1 MGKVL
6 LTSNSN
12 SAGATTTANTSSNFF
27 MLGNGWIVRRN
38 VEAAVQIMFHTA
50 GTLSKYYVRVNA
62 NSNLNSIT
70 FRTRKNGTTNGN
82 ASITIANTFTG
93 TFEDITN
100 TDTVTAGDKWNYA
113 SSTGG
118 ATGTMNYTVMSCIFD
133 AATNY
138 VTKLVCDGQNLTS
151 ASTIHYF
158 PLSGQ
163 VSGVTSVETN
173 AQQKVK
179 KAGTL
184 KNLCISNSA
193 NARTT
198 DTVFTMR
205 LNGAD
210 TALTCTTA
218 AGVTVFSED
227 TTHTVAVAVDDLI
240 DFKAVTGT
248 GSGTFIVDNLMIE
261 YETTT
266 RHGFITAGSTGI
278 SSDLIVN
285 ANTTNYVCAGGEARV
300 YTTEAEAKI
309 KARMRIN
316 SSNLTIALTAN
327 TVSAESTFNMRING
341 INGNQ
346 TIPIPFNTTG
356 YFHDTTHT
364 DMITETDEFDYQ
376 LLTGATGT
384 SMTIKQMAVWS
395 LSQFDVTK
403 TLSDTKTVGE
413 TSFTRLKAAY
423 KTLSET
429 ETIGG
434 TLARINA
441 FFASIAAQTIPI
453 SDAVTKLRT
462 HPGILKTLSETIVI
476 SELRARLK
484 AVWRYQP

>member
-12 SAGATTTANTSSNFF
+12 SLGATTTANTNSNYF

-38 VEAAVQIMFHTA
+38 TEPTVQIMFHTA
-50 GTLSKYYVRVNA
+50 GTLSKFLVRVTA
-62 NSNLNSIT
+62 NSNAGSIT
-70 FRTRKNGTTNGN
+70 FRTRKNATNGN
-82 ASITIANTFTG
+82 ASIPIANSLTG

-100 TDTVTAGDKWNYA
+100 TDTVTAGDKWNYQ
-113 SSTGG
+113 STTGG

-133 AATNY
+133 ATSNY
-138 VTKLVCDGQNLTS
+138 VTKLVCDGQNLST
-151 ASTIHYF
+151 ASTSFYF

-163 VSGVTSVETN
+163 MTGVTSVEAN
-173 AQQKVK
+173 AQQRVK

-184 KNLCISNSA
+184 KNLCVSNSA
-193 NARTT
+193 NARIT

-210 TALTCTTA
+210 TALTATIA
-218 AGVTVFSED
+218 AGAIVFAED
-227 TTHTVAVAVDDLI
+227 TTNSVSVAVDDLI

-248 GSGTFIVDNLMIE
+248 GSGSFTLDNLMIE

-266 RHGFITAGSTGI
+266 RHGFITAGATGAT
-278 SSDLIVN
+278 SDLIVN

-346 TIPIPFNTTG
+346 TIPIPLNTTG

-376 LLTGATGT
+376 LVTGATGT
-384 SMTIKQMAVWS
+384 SMTIKQMALWS

-403 TLSDTKTVGE
+403 TLSDTKTIGE
-413 TSFTRLKAAY
+413 TSFTRLKKAF
-423 KTLSET
+423 KVLSET
-429 ETIGG
+429 TTKSEA
-434 TLARINA
+434 LARVNA
-441 FFASIAAQTIPI
+441 FFASIAAQSITI